1 MPRLRPTLV
10 TLSLFAAAC
19 GGAPS
24 PSTPCPEPSAKAAAA
39 APPSVSQGARVLG
52 PEASPIGFER
62 IAKFPEPGWQ
72 IPRALSFG
80 PGGRLTFL
88 QGEGGGDEMALF
100 ELDDKGAP
108 RVVLR
113 ARELLAED
121 KPLSREEELRRER
134 QRSRIKGIT
143 QYAWAKKA
151 PVLLVPLGGDLFVR
165 DDKGV
170 RRVTDT
176 AEPELDPKLCDDGK
190 RVVFVRGSEVVM
202 LELATKRETVLT
214 KADAKSAGTTRG
226 QSDFNAQEEFDEP
239 SGFFPSPSCEHVAFL
254 EVDERKVREV
264 PVLGYRAGAADL
276 MQQRYPRAGDPN
288 PSVRLGVVDVKA
300 KKLAWVKTPADAYL
314 GRFRWQPDGKALFFE
329 SLSRSQRELSLH
341 RLDVDRLGAG
351 KALEPTSLATAKHA
365 PWIMFAELS
374 VLASGKVAW
383 VVPRAGHLHVELRD
397 GKTGALDKVLTQGD
411 WDVFGLLGADDARLV
426 VAGSKGSPLER
437 HVVSVPLSGAE
448 PKVLTKARGV
458 HDAKVHLEGG
468 KLVMVDV
475 HSASDRMP
483 KAELVDEAG
492 AVLGG
497 VPIPKD
503 ADLDT
508 LALRSPELV
517 SFPASDGTTLHGALL
532 RPRRLEP
539 GKKHPVVVMV
549 YGGPLAQTVRD
560 AWAPRLHWQHLA
572 DRGFVVLQIDN
583 RGSWGRGPAF
593 EAPIFGKL
601 GEVELADQL
610 AGLDWLGK
618 QPFADLSRVGIY
630 GHSYGGFLS
639 AYALLRA
646 PGRFHVG
653 IAGSAVT
660 DWRLYDSGYT
670 ERYMGSPRDA
680 GAAYDATA
688 LAPFAK
694 DLRGKLFVVHALMD
708 ENVHFEHAARLVDA
722 LVAANKDFDLLV
734 FPGER
739 HGYRS
744 PVARAYATRRVTD
757 YLVANLGEPKP

>member
-1 MPRLRPTLV
+1 MPRPRPSLV
-10 TLSLFAAAC
+10 ALSLFAVAC
-19 GGAPS
+19 GGAPA
-24 PSTPCPEPSAKAAAA
+24 PSAPCPEA
-39 APPSVSQGARVLG
+39 SVTSSSPRALEGATVKG

-80 PGGRLTFL
+80 PGGKLTFL
-88 QGEGGGDEMALF
+88 QSEGGGDEMALF

-165 DDKGV
+165 DEKGL

-176 AEPELDPKLCDDGK
+176 PEPELDAKLCDDGK
-190 RVVFVRGSEVVM
+190 RVVFVRGSEVVL
-202 LELATKRETVLT
+202 LELGTKRETVLT
-214 KADAKSAGTTRG
+214 KADPKRAGTTRG
-226 QSDFNAQEEFDEP
+226 QSDFNAQEELDEP

-276 MQQRYPRAGDPN
+276 MQQRYPRAGDEN
-288 PSVRLGVVDVKA
+288 PSVRLGVVDVRS
-300 KKLAWVKTPADAYL
+300 KKTTWVKTPPGAYL
-314 GRFRWQPDGKALFFE
+314 GRFRWHPEGKALFFE
-329 SLSRSQRELSLH
+329 TLSRSQRELGLY
-341 RLDVDRLGAG
+341 RLDVAGG
-351 KALEPTSLATAKHA
+351 KAGEPKALASVKHE

-374 VLASGKVAW
+374 ALASGKVAW
-383 VVPRAGHLHVELRD
+383 VVPKGGHLHVELRD
-397 GKTGALDKVLTQGD
+397 GQTGAVDKVLTSGD
-411 WDVFGLLGADDARLV
+411 WDVFALLGADERRLV

-437 HVVSVPLSGAE
+437 HVLSVPLAGGE
-448 PKVLTKARGV
+448 PTVLTKARGV
-458 HDAKVHLEGG
+458 HDAKVHLAGG

-483 KAELVDEAG
+483 RAELVDEAG
-492 AVLGG
+492 VVQGG

-503 ADLDT
+503 ADLEA
-508 LALRSPELV
+508 LALRTPELV
-517 SFPASDGTTLHGALL
+517 SFPARDGTTLHGALL
-532 RPRRLEP
+532 RPRALEP

-572 DRGFVVLQIDN
+572 DRGFAVLQVDN

-593 EAPIFGKL
+593 EAPIYGKL

-610 AGLDWLGK
+610 AALDWLAK
-618 QPFADLSRVGIY
+618 EPWADLSRVGIH

-646 PGRFHVG
+646 PERFHVG

-670 ERYMGSPRDA
+670 ERYMGSPRDG

-688 LAPFAK
+688 LGPFAK

-757 YLVANLGEPKP
+757 YLVTHLGAPRR